1 MLKCSQPAIPPEAW
15 RGEVPKMAEVQT
27 DFRTAEFVLADHA
40 GTNKLRYGN
49 EREGRRREEQGETD

>member
-1 MLKCSQPAIPPEAW
+1 
-15 RGEVPKMAEVQT
+15 MAEVQT